1 MRIWAYV
8 FRAGWGWGGGG
19 DRGGTWGRVG
29 AKILKQKYDLF
40 EEQEKKTSVVGAQRQ
55 IEDEPSF

>member
-40 EEQEKKTSVVGAQRQ
+40 EEQKKRQ
-55 IEDEPSF
+55 VWLEHRGK